1 MYYNTLYIEWKR
13 IPITLYITFM
23 YGCLCFIHQISE
35 IGISMSHKKNPV
47 KKRGGYPLLIYVHII
62 VHIFLCINNW

>member
-1 MYYNTLYIEWKR
+1 MYYNTLYIERKR
-13 IPITLYITFM
+13 IPIMLHITFM

-47 KKRGGYPLLIYVHII
+47 
-62 VHIFLCINNW
+62 

>member
-13 IPITLYITFM
+13 IPITLHITFM

-47 KKRGGYPLLIYVHII
+47 KKGGGLSTSDLCTHNSA
-62 VHIFLCINNW
+62 HIFMY